1 MRGKKKVKG
10 KTPKQMTD
18 ILNDFVGGH
27 CVLH

>member
-10 KTPKQMTD
+10 KALKQMTD

-27 CVLH
+27 FVLH